1 MKLLCIGASMTN
13 AILTHG
19 VLEGKRDILS
29 MFTLHSEEQA
39 LIELDFCSEKI
50 RCVEKPLQ
58 EKKTFFATDVFLV
71 VVVVVIFS
79 LNLRN
84 ED

>member
-1 MKLLCIGASMTN
+1 MTN